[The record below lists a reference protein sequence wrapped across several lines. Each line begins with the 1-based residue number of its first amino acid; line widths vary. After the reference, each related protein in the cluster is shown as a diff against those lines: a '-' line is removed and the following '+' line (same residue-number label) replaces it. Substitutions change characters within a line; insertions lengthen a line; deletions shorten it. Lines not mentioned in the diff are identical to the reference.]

1 MAGKKSNLSVAK
13 KSSQYNID
21 LKLTSDSANKA
32 VLDELNKSFKGIDN
46 QVKKTT
52 EESLRDLNTSFDRL
66 LQSTDDLNVL
76 EKQYGKVVDDNV
88 GKLKSEIDALEA
100 KKVKI
105 ANNTDLTEK
114 QRDAAIKIL
123 ETSIKQKKQET
134 ELLKIEKAKAKARV
148 LEKKYLG
155 NKFNTESKLVK
166 LHQKAV
172 ELQTKMNNLLQRESK
187 LKTAALKAGKVAGK
201 VGKAGLKAGGLAL
214 KGVGLAGAAIGA
226 IGGAAIAAVGD
237 QAAKEKAL
245 KSLKSG
251 IDPTIADRVYVQTG
265 ADYNAIVSAINSLS
279 KVTKDSGQLIQGAV
293 LEIQNP
299 GIGRMLLSTSMSGT
313 GNLSNLKS
321 HIDQIKKQTGSQDLT
336 AALEASTKSRAVTH
350 GRTSQTEY
358 IQAYAALEAQGLD
371 EETINRVINK
381 VSSQKGDFI
390 ENLNK
395 TDLSQYGKDA
405 QERIRLG
412 KANLGLEK
420 LNNNEVEK
428 STAEKVQEQM
438 RKLSLKKDELL
449 VKILPLVNKLLDAL
463 KPELLD
469 KLIDVVVKLGDAL
482 EPALENLLSLLE
494 PLIDAVMPL
503 IDGLIIPLLKWYNNV
518 QKKLIENVLKP
529 ALEWLKNTGMPAL
542 VETFKAIPHL
552 PQMLSDGIKWWWEKI
567 KDFPG
572 ALWNTIVEGASSLGS
587 FITESIID
595 PIGTKISDA
604 WESLKS
610 WVIEKWNTIKS
621 FFSDIVGGIK
631 DKIVGAVKDAT
642 VGKAVKLAK
651 NITDNVTGALGNVAN
666 TFKTAQE
673 NVEKFYKDPG
683 GSLKGALGLNAQ
695 GGIVNSPSLCG
706 EAGPELVLPL
716 DNSRSGR
723 ASQIINNFNTNQ
735 NFNMSQN
742 QTTPLAFAQ
751 AVGMNKFVRRSVI

>member
-1 MAGKKSNLSVAK
+1 MADKK

-32 VLDELNKSFKGIDN
+32 VLDELNKSFKGIDD

-52 EESLRDLNTSFDRL
+52 DESLRDLNLSFDRL
-66 LQSTDDLNVL
+66 LQNTEDLNAL
-76 EKQYGKVVDDNV
+76 EKQYGKVVDNNV
-88 GKLKSEIDALEA
+88 DKLKSEIDALEA

-105 ANNTDLTEK
+105 LANTDLTEK

-123 ETSIKQKKQET
+123 ETQIKQKKQET

-166 LHQKAV
+166 LHQKAI

-187 LKTAALKAGKVAGK
+187 FKTAALKAGRVAGK
-201 VGKAGLKAGGLAL
+201 VGKAGLKAGGIAL
-214 KGVGLAGAAIGA
+214 KGVGIAGAAIGA
-226 IGGAAIAAVGD
+226 IGGAAIAAAGD
-237 QAAKEKAL
+237 QAEKEKAL

-265 ADYNAIVSAINSLS
+265 ADYNSIVSAINSLS

-299 GIGRMLLSTSMSGT
+299 GIGKMLLSTSMSGT
-313 GNLSNLKS
+313 GNLGNLKN

-336 AALEASTKSRAVTH
+336 QALEASTKSRAVTR
-350 GRTSQTEY
+350 GRVSQTEY

-371 EETINRVINK
+371 EETISRVINK

-395 TDLSQYGKDA
+395 TDLSRYGKDA

-428 STAEKVQEQM
+428 SAAEKVQEQM

-449 VKILPLVNKLLDAL
+449 VKILPLANKLLDAL

-469 KLIDVVVKLGDAL
+469 KLIGVVVKLGDAL
-482 EPALENLLSLLE
+482 GPALDNLLTLLE

-503 IDGLIIPLLKWYNNV
+503 VDDLVMPLLKWYSNV
-518 QKKLIENVLKP
+518 QKKLVENVLKP

-542 VETFKAIPHL
+542 IEIFKAIPHL
-552 PQMLSDGIKWWWEKI
+552 PQILSDGIKWWWEKI
-567 KDFPG
+567 KSFPQ
-572 ALWNTIVEGASSLGS
+572 TIIDGLSSLGGL
-587 FITESIID
+587 IKASIID
-595 PIGTKISDA
+595 PIGTKISEL

-610 WVIEKWNTIKS
+610 WVIEKWNAVKS
-621 FFSDIVGGIK
+621 FFSDIIGGIK
-631 DKIVGAVKDAT
+631 DKIVDAVKDAT
-642 VGKAVKLAK
+642 VGKAAKLAK
-651 NITDNVTGALGNVAN
+651 NIKDNVKGALGEVAN

-673 NVEKFYKDPG
+673 SVKQFYTDPG
-683 GSLKGALGLNAQ
+683 GLLKGALFGLNAQ

-723 ASQIINNFNTNQ
+723 AGQIINNFNTNQ